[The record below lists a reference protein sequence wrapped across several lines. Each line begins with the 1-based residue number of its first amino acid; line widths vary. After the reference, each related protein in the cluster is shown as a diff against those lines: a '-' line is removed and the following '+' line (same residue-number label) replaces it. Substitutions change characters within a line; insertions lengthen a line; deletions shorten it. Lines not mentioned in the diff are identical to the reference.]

1 MGSCKAIFLVFLLM
15 GLSSPSGGAYV
26 GGGGGGRVATA
37 ARGRECS
44 EIYVVREGE
53 TLHSISDKCDDPFIL
68 ENNPH
73 IQQHDDVSPG
83 LVIKITNFTIRRS
96 RKLLAWTFS
105 LIIGVKIFWYFTS
118 SFFFFFFLAYFIL

>member
-1 MGSCKAIFLVFLLM
+1 M
-15 GLSSPSGGAYV
+15 GLSYTSGGATYAV
-26 GGGGGGRVATA
+26 DGTTTTGGGERA

-68 ENNPH
+68 ENNSH

-83 LVIKITNFTIRRS
+83 LVIKITSRS
-96 RKLLAWTFS
+96 RKLMNS
-105 LIIGVKIFWYFTS
+105 LHGH
-118 SFFFFFFLAYFIL
+118 

>member
-1 MGSCKAIFLVFLLM
+1 MGSCKAIFLMFLLM

-26 GGGGGGRVATA
+26 GGGGGRAAAASGRK
-37 ARGRECS
+37 CS
-44 EIYVVREGE
+44 DIYVVREGE

-83 LVIKITNFTIRRS
+83 LVIKITNFTTIRS
-96 RKLLAWTFS
+96 RKLLA
-105 LIIGVKIFWYFTS
+105 
-118 SFFFFFFLAYFIL
+118 